1 MPNKRSLHMP
11 AHYAAIDPA
20 EQRAIQG
27 GGPVSDAVV
36 AFLDGLH
43 LTDFYRGS
51 SVLTFSFTFVP
62 ALFFTAVRAVFGLGQ
77 ELAEGICNI
86 FQQL

>member
-1 MPNKRSLHMP
+1 MRNLRLP
-11 AHYAAIDPA
+11 AHCTAIDPA
-20 EQRAIQG
+20 EQRNIQG
-27 GGPVSDAVV
+27 GGPVSEAVG
-36 AFLDGLH
+36 AFLDTLH

-51 SVLTFSFTFVP
+51 SVLTISFTFVP

-77 ELAEGICNI
+77 ELAEGIYNI